1 MELNIEGK
9 LVVYVLVRIEGG
21 KWGDG
26 STISYRVF
34 NTWSSAYEYV
44 CRGMYLDGTEP
55 EPIFEYEISA
65 VDTAAHP
72 YIYEIYARDVQSCSF
87 DEAERE
93 KLMPARQRR
102 LAFRQRRISDRLAR
116 LEREEVQ

>member
-1 MELNIEGK
+1 MELEIGN
-9 LVVYVLVRIEGG
+9 LRVYVLERIEGG
-21 KWGDG
+21 EWGDG
-26 STISYRVF
+26 STIAYRVF

-44 CRGMYLDGTEP
+44 CREMYLDGTKP
-55 EPIFEYEISA
+55 EPIFEYQISA
-65 VDTAAHP
+65 MDTAAHP
-72 YIYEIYARDVQSCSF
+72 YIYEIYERDVQSCSF

-116 LEREEVQ
+116 LEREEAQ